1 MDIEKFVSETL
12 VQIAA
17 GVTDANEKMQSR
29 NLNAKANP
37 AGGNVVSQAST
48 HYRGIPDT
56 QMISFDIAVTVETA
70 TATNG
75 EAGVGLSVLKLGTSG
90 ESSST
95 DSQASR
101 IQFTIPLKLPMD
113 GR

>member
-1 MDIEKFVSETL
+1 MNIEKFVSDTL

-17 GVTDANEKMQSR
+17 GVTAANEEMEKR
-29 NLNAKANP
+29 KLDAKANP

-56 QMISFDIAVTVETA
+56 QMIEFDIAVTVESTA
-70 TATNG
+70 ATNG
-75 EAGVGLSVLKLGTSG
+75 EAGVGISILKLGTSG
-90 ESSST
+90 ASSSS

-113 GR
+113 GN